1 MLTAFPGESLRERRE
16 ELGLS
21 VEDVYRKLRI
31 PFRVIDAFEKG
42 DLNNFPEACY
52 AAGFLRTYCAF
63 LNIESAEYLTILQ
76 QCTAPESPFQRLASS
91 ATSATNAPWFKELAA
106 WAGVCGILA
115 LGWLTYAIVF
125 QPDSQPDTAVQA
137 ETMREMRE
145 MQVPRTPSP
154 R

>member
-1 MLTAFPGESLRERRE
+1 MNASTFPGHRLRERRE

-31 PFRVIDAFEKG
+31 PFRVIEAFEKG
-42 DLNNFPEACY
+42 DAGRFPEACY
-52 AAGFLRTYCAF
+52 AAGFLRTYCDF
-63 LNIESAEYLTILQ
+63 LEVDGDEYLAILR
-76 QCTAPESPFQRLASS
+76 QCAAPESRFQRLATS
-91 ATSATNAPWFKELAA
+91 ATSATSAAWFKELAA

-125 QPDSQPDTAVQA
+125 QPEAQPDAAVQA
-137 ETMREMRE
+137 ETLEIR
-145 MQVPRTPSP
+145 VPSTPPP